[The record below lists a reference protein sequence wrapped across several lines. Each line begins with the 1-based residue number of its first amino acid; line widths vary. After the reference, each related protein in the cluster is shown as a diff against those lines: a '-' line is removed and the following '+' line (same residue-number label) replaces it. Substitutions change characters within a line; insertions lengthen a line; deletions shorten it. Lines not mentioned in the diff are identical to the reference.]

1 MWVVKSH
8 MSRGVN
14 LGVGHYP
21 PVRGQG
27 PETPPPIMW
36 FVQVTW
42 FKVWTGISW
51 SDKGSWCQSPPP
63 LFNDSRSY
71 LVSMTSFALLPNSL
85 KEWPFSFRMHTYS
98 WVSCRDDSPR
108 LCSSLNCASYL
119 VFGSCQPKWT
129 FVTLINHMMKRALL
143 HNALIQTFAYMIL
156 YVSRDYKVGQ
166 WLQGAIPPVGSRHQ
180 FIELKK
186 LLKLEVKHLHGP
198 KGSVRLHFQF
208 LRQGCQTYSRRA
220 GIGLYYQ
227 KFYSFSSWHGH
238 SYYSK

>member
-8 MSRGVN
+8 MSRAVN

-51 SDKGSWCQSPPP
+51 SDKGSWCQLPPP

-143 HNALIQTFAYMIL
+143 HNEPRLDSDFCLHDPLCLT
-156 YVSRDYKVGQ
+156 
-166 WLQGAIPPVGSRHQ
+166 WLQG
-180 FIELKK
+180 
-186 LLKLEVKHLHGP
+186 
-198 KGSVRLHFQF
+198 GSVTP
-208 LRQGCQTYSRRA
+208 GGNPTSGVSPSVYRA
-220 GIGLYYQ
+220 EEA
-227 KFYSFSSWHGH
+227 S
-238 SYYSK
+238 